1 MNEGRPLS
9 WYGLMVGALIGL
21 GSALLLGYLTLF
33 CLEYLAVPWP
43 GSSLAGLPVES
54 WFTPLLALGALL
66 GAAYYRV
73 EA

>member
-1 MNEGRPLS
+1 MREGRPLS

-21 GSALLLGYLTLF
+21 GSALLVGYLTLF
-33 CLEYLAVPWP
+33 FMEYLGLPWP
-43 GSSLAGLPVES
+43 GSNLAGLPVES

-66 GAAYYRV
+66 GAAYYRA